1 MKRGYGRWTG
11 GGNFVFARGGMVVL
25 QKKLESYAVH
35 DGIVEGVKQSVKTF
49 SECKDLPCLKFL
61 NAIASWP

>member
-25 QKKLESYAVH
+25 QKKLESYAVQT
-35 DGIVEGVKQSVKTF
+35 V
-49 SECKDLPCLKFL
+49 
-61 NAIASWP
+61 